1 MPSGLAEHAE
11 SPGTPGVGRTPT
23 ASRGAGAGAGAS
35 RGAGPGPGPG
45 AGGGASAGAGAGM
58 GRGADASHRASAGH
72 TTGAGRAVGG
82 AGPKGEA
89 IAQAALR
96 LFLRDGYER
105 TSVDAIAAEAGVS
118 KRTIY
123 NRYGDKENLFLSVL
137 RETYATMMGT
147 FRGLAEAHLREAE
160 DADVQQALTALI
172 LQTARTM
179 TTAPDR
185 IALVR
190 LILAEAPYFPALVRT
205 ETGPQ
210 TMHGIVATH
219 LARLAGA
226 WHLTITDPG
235 EAAEHLIALTI
246 NQINN
251 RTMFG
256 VVPMSDVEI
265 EQIITSGVAA
275 FVRAYRAP

>member
-1 MPSGLAEHAE
+1 MA
-11 SPGTPGVGRTPT
+11 TPGALTE
-23 ASRGAGAGAGAS
+23 
-35 RGAGPGPGPG
+35 
-45 AGGGASAGAGAGM
+45 
-58 GRGADASHRASAGH
+58 
-72 TTGAGRAVGG
+72 GRAVGA

-137 RETYATMMGT
+137 RDTYNSMMAT
-147 FRGLAEAHLREAE
+147 FREIAEKHLG
-160 DADVQQALTALI
+160 DVTDVQQDLTAFALEV
-172 LQTARTM
+172 ARVM

-190 LILAEAPYFPALVRT
+190 LIMSEAPFFPGLIRA
-205 ETGPQ
+205 EQGPS
-210 TMHGIVATH
+210 TMHGSVTAY
-219 LARLAGA
+219 LARLAAEGRLA
-226 WHLTITDPG
+226 IADPS
-235 EAAEHLIALTI
+235 EAAEHLVALTI
-246 NQINN
+246 NQINA

-256 VVPMSDVEI
+256 VVPVSDGEVER
-265 EQIITSGVAA
+265 IIAGGVAA
-275 FVRAYRAP
+275 FVRAYRPG

>member
-1 MPSGLAEHAE
+1 MAGVLADQ
-11 SPGTPGVGRTPT
+11 
-23 ASRGAGAGAGAS
+23 AGKSWPDGAS
-35 RGAGPGPGPG
+35 R
-45 AGGGASAGAGAGM
+45 
-58 GRGADASHRASAGH
+58 
-72 TTGAGRAVGG
+72 AVGA

-137 RETYATMMGT
+137 RDTYNSMMVT
-147 FRGLAEAHLREAE
+147 FRGIADKYLG
-160 DADVQQALTALI
+160 DVTDVQQDLTAFALEV
-172 LQTARTM
+172 ARTM

-190 LILAEAPYFPALVRT
+190 LIMSEAPFFPALIRA
-205 ETGPQ
+205 EQGPT
-210 TMHGIVATH
+210 TMHGSITAY
-219 LARLAGA
+219 LARLAGEGRLA
-226 WHLTITDPG
+226 ITDSA
-235 EAAEHLIALTI
+235 EAAEHLVALTV
-246 NQINN
+246 NQINA

-256 VVPMSDVEI
+256 VVPVSDGEVER
-265 EQIITSGVAA
+265 IITGGVAA
-275 FVRAYRAP
+275 FVRAYRPA

>member
-1 MPSGLAEHAE
+1 VVA
-11 SPGTPGVGRTPT
+11 GVP
-23 ASRGAGAGAGAS
+23 ADQAGKPWPHGAS
-35 RGAGPGPGPG
+35 R
-45 AGGGASAGAGAGM
+45 
-58 GRGADASHRASAGH
+58 
-72 TTGAGRAVGG
+72 AVGA

-118 KRTIY
+118 KRTVY

-137 RETYATMMGT
+137 RDTYNTMMAT
-147 FRGLAEAHLREAE
+147 FREIADKHLGAVT
-160 DADVQQALTALI
+160 DVQQDLTAFTLEV
-172 LQTARTM
+172 AHTM

-190 LILAEAPYFPALVRT
+190 LIFSEAPFFPALIRA
-205 ETGPQ
+205 EQGPT
-210 TMHGIVATH
+210 TMHGSITGY
-219 LARLAGA
+219 LARLGGEGRLA
-226 WHLTITDPG
+226 ITDPA

-246 NQINN
+246 NQINA

-256 VVPMSDVEI
+256 VVPVSGGEVER
-265 EQIITSGVAA
+265 IIAGGVAA
-275 FVRAYRAP
+275 FVRAYRPA

>member
-1 MPSGLAEHAE
+1 MA
-11 SPGTPGVGRTPT
+11 TPGPLTQ
-23 ASRGAGAGAGAS
+23 
-35 RGAGPGPGPG
+35 
-45 AGGGASAGAGAGM
+45 
-58 GRGADASHRASAGH
+58 
-72 TTGAGRAVGG
+72 GRAVGA

-89 IAQAALR
+89 IAAAALR

-137 RETYATMMGT
+137 RDTYNSMMVT
-147 FRGLAEAHLREAE
+147 FRGIVDKHLGAVT
-160 DADVQQALTALI
+160 DVQQDLTAFALEVA
-172 LQTARTM
+172 LTM

-190 LILAEAPYFPALVRT
+190 LIMSEAPFFPALIT
-205 ETGPQ
+205 AEQGPT
-210 TMHGIVATH
+210 TMHGNVTAY
-219 LARLAGA
+219 LARLGGDGRLA
-226 WHLTITDPG
+226 ITDPA

-246 NQINN
+246 NRINV

-256 VVPMSDVEI
+256 VVTISDAEVER
-265 EQIITSGVAA
+265 IITGGVAA
-275 FVRAYRAP
+275 FVRAYRPD

>member
-1 MPSGLAEHAE
+1 VVAGVLADQA
-11 SPGTPGVGRTPT
+11 GRP
-23 ASRGAGAGAGAS
+23 RPDGAS
-35 RGAGPGPGPG
+35 R
-45 AGGGASAGAGAGM
+45 
-58 GRGADASHRASAGH
+58 
-72 TTGAGRAVGG
+72 AVGA

-123 NRYGDKENLFLSVL
+123 NRYGDKESLFLSVL
-137 RETYATMMGT
+137 RDTYNAMMAT
-147 FRGLAEAHLREAE
+147 FREIVEKHLGAV
-160 DADVQQALTALI
+160 ADVQQDLTAFAVEVAL
-172 LQTARTM
+172 TM

-190 LILAEAPYFPALVRT
+190 LIMSEAPFFPGLMRAEQERT
-205 ETGPQ
+205 
-210 TMHGIVATH
+210 TMHGSITAY
-219 LARLAGA
+219 LARLGEEGRLA
-226 WHLTITDPG
+226 ITDPT

-246 NQINN
+246 NQINA

-256 VVPMSDVEI
+256 VIPVSDGEVERI
-265 EQIITSGVAA
+265 VSGGVAV
-275 FVRAYRAP
+275 FVRAYRPA